1 MPDWVTEQYLVLM
14 LINGT
19 TIVNTL
25 DADSPEDAVKKIKYE
40 RLSASNLQQMTWARA
55 IKIEDIPEVS

>member
-25 DADSPEDAVKKIKYE
+25 DADSPEDAVRKVKHEK
-40 RLSASNLQQMTWARA
+40 LSASNLEQMAWIRA